1 MNRRTLLWIL
11 GTAALVIAALVGL
24 VLRPGLPP
32 GVPREDTAL
41 SSRAE
46 PAATRIVSLVP
57 SATEMLF
64 AIGAGPQMVA
74 VSSFDQYPPEVA
86 SLPRVGALIDPDVE
100 RILSLEPDL
109 VVVYGTQRDLRAQL
123 ERARIPVFSYTHG
136 GIGDALDAMRALGA
150 RTGHREPA
158 SSLAARIGADLAA
171 LRNRVQGRRRPQ
183 TLLVLGREPLT
194 LRGVY
199 ASGGRGFL
207 HEMLTIAGGSNVF
220 GDVDREN
227 VQPSTES
234 LLARAP
240 EVIVELRPGAPP
252 DAATI
257 AREQDAWRSLAA
269 VPAVQRKRVHL
280 LYGNALLVAGPRI
293 VWATEQLARA
303 IHPDAFQ
310 P

>member
-1 MNRRTLLWIL
+1 MTRRIILWIL
-11 GTAALVIAALVGL
+11 GTVALVIAALVVL
-24 VLRPGLPP
+24 VLRPSLQPP
-32 GVPREDTAL
+32 VPREDMAA
-41 SSRAE
+41 SSRVG
-46 PAATRIVSLVP
+46 PPATRIVSLVP

-86 SLPRVGALIDPDVE
+86 ALPRVGALIDPDME
-100 RILSLEPDL
+100 RILTLKPDL
-109 VVVYGTQRDLRAQL
+109 VVAYGSQHDLRVQL
-123 ERARIPVFSYTHG
+123 ERARVPVFAYTHG

-150 RTGHREPA
+150 RTGHAREA
-158 SSLAARIGADLAA
+158 SNLAARIGADLAA
-171 LRNRVQGRRRPQ
+171 LRNRVQDRRPPL

-207 HEMLTIAGGSNVF
+207 HEMLTIAGGRNVF

-240 EVIVELRPGAPP
+240 EVIVELRPGTPP

-269 VPAVQRKRVHL
+269 VPAVRQKRMHL
-280 LYGNALLVAGPRI
+280 LYGDALLVAGPRI
-293 VWATEQLARA
+293 VWATEQIARA
-303 IHPDAFQ
+303 IHPEAF
-310 P
+310 